1 MACLQVKAGFWA
13 WYASK
18 IKRFPRWL
26 LGKLRG
32 LRLDPLDEGAI
43 GLGGI
48 SIGAI
53 GGFYLLVSGEFLFG
67 VSFLLSAPFWV
78 TVHFHGKWREAKI
91 T

>member
-32 LRLDPLDEGAI
+32 LRLDPLDERSWAI

-48 SIGAI
+48 SII
-53 GGFYLLVSGEFLFG
+53 CGFYLLVSGEFLFG
-67 VSFLLSAPFWV
+67 VSFLLSVPFWV
-78 TVHFHGKWREAKI
+78 TVHYHGKWREAKI